1 MLRFALAFVLVAA
14 TLCTSS
20 SAQEKESG
28 KATGKVTVSYWGQSF
43 FIVTSA
49 KGTRVAFDPHA
60 LQEYGRVT
68 GLKADIICVS
78 HPHTDHN
85 AVYVFENAK
94 DKNVRIV
101 NGLSGTGLRTTFNT
115 IDETIGDVHIRSI
128 PAYHD
133 DKEGLIRGKNT
144 IFCVE
149 MDGWRICHLGDLGQ
163 EPTAAQLK
171 KIGPVDV
178 LMVPCGGIYTLNGSE
193 AKKAVEL
200 IGPKEYVFPM
210 HYGTRVFDE
219 VLPVDEFLED
229 QEKAKIAISDDNKV
243 VLNRDKERPRPLI
256 VQLNYA
262 PKGK

>member
-1 MLRFALAFVLVAA
+1 MLRFACALVAA
-14 TLCTSS
+14 VALLAVSAP
-20 SAQEKESG
+20 AQEK
-28 KATGKVTVSYWGQSF
+28 ARPVTVSWWGQSF
-43 FIVTSA
+43 FIVTSS

-60 LQEYGRVT
+60 LMEYGRLD
-68 GLKADIICVS
+68 GLKADIVCVS

-85 AVYVFENAK
+85 AVFVFENAK
-94 DKNVRIV
+94 DKKVRIL
-101 NGLSGTGLRTTFNT
+101 NGLAGTGLRTTFNT
-115 IDETIGDVHIRSI
+115 IDETIGDVHIRSV

-133 DKEGLIRGKNT
+133 DKDGLIRGKNT

-149 MDGWRICHLGDLGQ
+149 MDGWKICHLGDLGQ
-163 EPTAAQLK
+163 EPTSAQLK

-178 LMVPCGGIYTLNGSE
+178 LMVPVGGIYTLNGSE

-200 IGPKEYVFPM
+200 IGPKEYIFPM
-210 HYGTRVFDE
+210 HYGTRAFND

-229 QEKAKIAISDDNKV
+229 QDRAKVAISDDNKV
-243 VLNRDKERPRPLI
+243 QLNRDKERPRPLI

>member
-1 MLRFALAFVLVAA
+1 MLRFGLALLLVAA
-14 TLCTSS
+14 TFGASS
-20 SAQEKESG
+20 PAQE
-28 KATGKVTVSYWGQSF
+28 KATGKVTVTWWGQSF

-49 KGTRVAFDPHA
+49 KGTRVAFDPHG
-60 LQEYGRVT
+60 LQEYGRIT
-68 GLKADIICVS
+68 GLKADIICIS
-78 HPHTDHN
+78 HLHTDHN

-94 DKNVRIV
+94 DKNVRIL
-101 NGLSGTGLRTTFNT
+101 NGLSGMGLRTTFNT
-115 IDETIGDVHIRSI
+115 IDEKIGDVRIRSV

-149 MDGWRICHLGDLGQ
+149 MDGWKICHLGDLGQ
-163 EPTAAQLK
+163 EPTPTQLK

-178 LMVPCGGIYTLNGSE
+178 LMVPVGGIYTLNGPE
-193 AKKAVEL
+193 AKKAVEM
-200 IGPKEYVFPM
+200 IQPKEYIFPM
-210 HYGTRVFDE
+210 HYGTRVFND

-243 VLNRDKERPRPLI
+243 ILNRDKQRPRPLI
-256 VQLNYA
+256 VQLNFA